1 MVSGEQSTGVR
12 TSVNATHIVEGALDS
27 RSVFVLDAT
36 SQVFENRYE
45 ALIPI
50 CRSKHRSGCESRN
63 VERKTNS
70 ANRSFLVVS

>member
-12 TSVNATHIVEGALDS
+12 TAVSTTYIVEGALDS
-27 RSVFVLDAT
+27 RSVFVLDAA

-50 CRSKHRSGCESRN
+50 CRSKHRSGCESWN